1 MLNSLFIGIDMGTSG
16 CRAIAIDADGVEIA
30 RCSVALAEPRRDG
43 PRVEQDPGLWWTA
56 LCQVTRALMADLPCP
71 PTALAIDGTSGTL
84 VVTDAHGTP
93 LGPGLLYNDAR
104 AVDAAARIA
113 AIAPRESG
121 AHGAS
126 SSLAKLCWWL
136 DHHDPRAARHA
147 LHQADWLAAQLTG
160 RYGISDENNALKL
173 GYDPVARDWPA
184 WLEGLGLPA
193 GLLPRVLPPGD
204 RLGTV
209 TPRAAADSGLP
220 EGLPVLA
227 GTTDS
232 VAAFLATGASQPG
245 EAVTSLG
252 STLVLKIVSPRP
264 VFAPEFGVY
273 SHRLW
278 DRWLAGGASNSGG
291 AVLKQFFSPEAMAAL
306 SSRLEPERTTGLDYY
321 PLPALGER
329 FPVCDPGLAPRLT
342 PRPDDDARF
351 FQGLLEGIAA
361 IEALGYRRLVQLGAP
376 APTRVRTVGGGSINP
391 AWTRIRER
399 LLGVP
404 LVQAT
409 HTDAAYGAALIARK
423 GFGESETRGS

>member
-1 MLNSLFIGIDMGTSG
+1 MTKPYLVPLNEIRREHKVLNSLFIGIDMGTSG

-264 VFAPEFGVY
+264 VFAP
-273 SHRLW
+273 
-278 DRWLAGGASNSGG
+278 NSGSTATG
-291 AVLKQFFSPEAMAAL
+291 SGTAGWRAGPPTAAARC
-306 SSRLEPERTTGLDYY
+306 SSSSS
-321 PLPALGER
+321 
-329 FPVCDPGLAPRLT
+329 APR
-342 PRPDDDARF
+342 PWQP
-351 FQGLLEGIAA
+351 
-361 IEALGYRRLVQLGAP
+361 
-376 APTRVRTVGGGSINP
+376 
-391 AWTRIRER
+391 
-399 LLGVP
+399 
-404 LVQAT
+404 
-409 HTDAAYGAALIARK
+409 
-423 GFGESETRGS
+423 